1 MTSSLSVG
9 WVSFVTGGS
18 SKLFTLSEA
27 VKVGERVVCRSNRCA
42 LVNCLRLFLF
52 FLCCLLLLFC
62 WSRHILLGFTVWR
75 RFIFTRRLLRGSH
88 RRTFCV
94 RTLARSRT
102 GSVSLSLI
110 RWPALTDWT
119 RREKEPN
126 RRIKTLEA
134 ANCRAADAADGQHSS
149 CDVGI
154 GYRFFVCCC
163 CCWPRTIWVFIAMGN
178 ERGGIVRW
186 PQTRDVKNTTA
197 DI

>member
-52 FLCCLLLLFC
+52 FVVCCCSAGRGTSSSDSRSGGVSFLRAACCVGATAALFVC
-62 WSRHILLGFTVWR
+62 GRSLGR
-75 RFIFTRRLLRGSH
+75 EP
-88 RRTFCV
+88 V
-94 RTLARSRT
+94 RSL
-102 GSVSLSLI
+102 SLSLI

-163 CCWPRTIWVFIAMGN
+163 WPRTIWVFIAMGN

>member
-1 MTSSLSVG
+1 MKWKKTLQFPTDCNHLIRRVDIMTSSLSVG

-94 RTLARSRT
+94 RTLGRSRT
-102 GSVSLSLI
+102 GSVSLSLSSVGQ
-110 RWPALTDWT
+110 RWQIELVERKSQTEESKRWKRPTVARLMPQMGST
-119 RREKEPN
+119 
-126 RRIKTLEA
+126 A
-134 ANCRAADAADGQHSS
+134 
-149 CDVGI
+149 V
-154 GYRFFVCCC
+154 
-163 CCWPRTIWVFIAMGN
+163 AM
-178 ERGGIVRW
+178 
-186 PQTRDVKNTTA
+186 
-197 DI
+197 